1 MKSDNKKPDFYRVWI
16 STTGYY
22 DEYYKSYLK
31 EKTFCLTD
39 TGRDFDLS
47 KIVTIDELRKLIGYH
62 ISNHYNFSHVVK
74 KGDYLLLIR
83 KKHDYKIHKG
93 ITYTLC
99 KFVGDYQYL
108 PDNKL
113 KHGRAIEV
121 MLEDVPKLI
130 FTERLQTLLRNGFF
144 YRSSKKIDEEIIH
157 TIKAYSYFLVK
168 AGRIDEQTFKKV
180 QRIRLT
186 KS

>member
-1 MKSDNKKPDFYRVWI
+1 MKSESKNDVIYRVWI

-22 DEYYKSYLK
+22 DEYYKSFLK

-39 TGRDFDLS
+39 SGHDFDFS
-47 KIVTIDELRKLIGYH
+47 KIATIEEFRNLIGYH
-62 ISNHYNFSHVVK
+62 ISNHYNFSKVVK

-83 KKHDYKIHKG
+83 KKYDYKKRNG

-99 KFVGDYQYL
+99 KFVGGYQYL
-108 PDNKL
+108 PNNKL

-121 MLEDVPKLI
+121 ILEDVPKLI
-130 FTERLQTLLRNGFF
+130 FTDRLQALLRNGFF
-144 YRSSKKIDEEIIH
+144 YRSTKKIDEEIIN

-180 QRIRLT
+180 QRIKLT